1 MNAANLLKLLAA
13 VALPLIVG
21 GVSGFATAGAIP
33 GWYANLNKPFFN
45 PPNWIFG
52 PVWTLLYILMGVSF
66 YLIWTGEAHAL
77 KNKAMLLFG
86 VQLFLNFWWS
96 IIFFYFQRM
105 DIALVEILLMWASI
119 LWMILLF
126 KEIKPVAGYLQIP
139 YLCWVSFATLLN
151 ASLWWLN
158 R

>member
-1 MNAANLLKLLAA
+1 MNTSNLFKIIASI
-13 VALPLIVG
+13 ALPLIVG
-21 GVSGFATAGAIP
+21 GVSGFATSEAIP
-33 GWYANLNKPFFN
+33 GWYAQLQKPVFN
-45 PPNWIFG
+45 PPNWLFG

-66 YLIWTGEAHAL
+66 YMIWTGEAHIL
-77 KNKAMLLFG
+77 KNKAMLIFG

-105 DIALVEILLMWASI
+105 DIALVEILLLWASI
-119 LWMILLF
+119 LYMILLF
-126 KEIKPVAGYLQIP
+126 KGIKPVAGYLQIP
-139 YLCWVSFATLLN
+139 YFCWVNFASLLN